1 MLLAIVENGGGEG
14 DAMRP
19 SWNDSCNR
27 DMPRN
32 TSGKKYTKRI
42 GDMGFD
48 ESDNGD
54 GEYNDTEDNSGEG
67 DAVRPSWNN
76 SGNRD
81 MPPNNSGKKYIER
94 IGETFASYEVHSS
107 ITDILLEHLDGPW
120 STFRML
126 PKDVLASMFVRF
138 GTKYCWDLESE
149 KNIYDAFRNVVENR
163 YRDTMRDLREKSKE
177 KARDAGHVI
186 GDKHRFDIIY
196 KYPPASVSKVVWK
209 QLCKGWNTDKWLKK
223 SESGRTNRNSKGSGE
238 GISRHTGGSIGFD
251 EHCIRLERKYGRKVK
266 WIEVY
271 FDTHL
276 KKESKK
282 KYWAGELDI
291 NSLVGF
297 EFISEKSR
305 EIYLRYRSD
314 MIKLHGSDLNQH
326 PDDLDV
332 WARVAGDK
340 KGRMFGVGSSDPNF
354 VITGKLSTSTESKL
368 YVDAIRSQEE
378 VEKVRVEMEK
388 ELANERDARQEL
400 EQKVQQMEKE
410 MKENEEKRQ
419 KQFEEFM
426 KKFQP
431 PVSQ

>member
-1 MLLAIVENGGGEG
+1 
-14 DAMRP
+14 
-19 SWNDSCNR
+19 
-27 DMPRN
+27 
-32 TSGKKYTKRI
+32 
-42 GDMGFD
+42 
-48 ESDNGD
+48 
-54 GEYNDTEDNSGEG
+54 
-67 DAVRPSWNN
+67 
-76 SGNRD
+76 
-81 MPPNNSGKKYIER
+81 
-94 IGETFASYEVHSS
+94 
-107 ITDILLEHLDGPW
+107 
-120 STFRML
+120 
-126 PKDVLASMFVRF
+126 
-138 GTKYCWDLESE
+138 
-149 KNIYDAFRNVVENR
+149 
-163 YRDTMRDLREKSKE
+163 MRDLREKSKD
-177 KARDAGHVI
+177 KARDARPVI

-209 QLCKGWNTDKWLKK
+209 ELCKGWNTEKWLKK

-251 EHCIRLERKYGRKVK
+251 EHRIRL
-266 WIEVY
+266 
-271 FDTHL
+271 
-276 KKESKK
+276 
-282 KYWAGELDI
+282 
-291 NSLVGF
+291 
-297 EFISEKSR
+297 
-305 EIYLRYRSD
+305 LRYRSD

-354 VITGKLSTSTESKL
+354 VITRKLSTSTESKL